1 MVSMEHNFGTLERLA
16 ITGVSHIEFHV
27 SDLDASIAWYAT
39 VVGLM
44 QVQAGPGRRAQ
55 LAPESDAF
63 RLGLTETDP
72 ADVHEGFGHLAIA
85 LGSMD
90 MLTGWVEHL
99 DAIDAPHT
107 PIKENP
113 YRPGVFSIDV
123 FDPDAHEIELIFE
136 P

>member
-1 MVSMEHNFGTLERLA
+1 MESVLGTTERLA

-27 SDLDASIAWYAT
+27 TDLDASIAWYGR
-39 VVGLM
+39 VVSLTP
-44 QVQAGPGRRAQ
+44 VKEGPGRRAQ

-63 RLGLTETDP
+63 KLGLSETDP
-72 ADVHEGFGHLAIA
+72 ADLHSEYGHLAIA
-85 LGSMD
+85 LESMD
-90 MLTGWVEHL
+90 VLRAWVEHL
-99 DAIDAPHT
+99 DAIGVPHT

-123 FDPDAHEIELIFE
+123 FDPDHHEIELIFE

>member
-1 MVSMEHNFGTLERLA
+1 MVAMEHKLGTLERPA

-27 SDLDASIAWYAT
+27 SDLDASMAWYAT

-55 LAPESDAF
+55 FAPESNAF
-63 RLGLTETDP
+63 RLGFTETDP
-72 ADVHEGFGHLAIA
+72 AEVHEGFGHLAIA
-85 LGSMD
+85 LESMD
-90 MLTGWVEHL
+90 VLTGWVEHL
-99 DAIDAPHT
+99 DAIGVEHT

-123 FDPDAHEIELIFE
+123 FDPDGHEIELIFE